1 MGATSNVPPGS
12 NPFKAIYMM
21 SDLARLQMQFN
32 VPIRPEIPDNFPMNT
47 LHAQR
52 VLTVVKKQYPEKL
65 VPLSKCIWNRGWGQ
79 GKDIGK
85 SEELIYCLGQLF
97 TEDQVMELTTQAG
110 GSAAKEELQRVTNE
124 AVEAFGSFGAP
135 WM

>member
-12 NPFKAIYMM
+12 NPFKARYMM
-21 SDLARLQMQFN
+21 SDLARLQLQFN
-32 VPIRPEIPDNFPMNT
+32 VPVRPEIPDNFPMNT
-47 LHAQR
+47 LQAQR

-65 VPLSKCIWNRGWGQ
+65 VPLSKCIWNRGWGH

-97 TEDQVMELTTQAG
+97 TEDQIKELTTQAR

-124 AVEAFGSFGAP
+124 AVEAYGSFGAP